1 MNLGLEITPSIVMWL
16 FLLLL
21 YFSCIFLSDI
31 PNSLSVTV
39 LNYEKLLHVVLT
51 QIEPNPPILDVM
63 SKSF

>member
-31 PNSLSVTV
+31 PNSISVTV
-39 LNYEKLLHVVLT
+39 LNYEKLGVSLVAQSVKNL
-51 QIEPNPPILDVM
+51 PAM
-63 SKSF
+63 

>member
-39 LNYEKLLHVVLT
+39 LNYEKLGVSLVAQSVKNL
-51 QIEPNPPILDVM
+51 PAM
-63 SKSF
+63 